1 LARFESV
8 DREIPIVELQQKI
21 MAATDRVLITALVA
35 LVVGSGLC
43 FGGAV
48 WWFPPVLA
56 ILAFLMVISRLL
68 QCAAQGRMAVLKS
81 PLTLLG
87 LLALALGVAQLLPLP
102 ARLARRLS
110 PVAQE
115 VWATGTWSRLVQEDD
130 PDAEPIQPAEVRSPA
145 TLDRAATL
153 RWLIPSTAC
162 LAIFWTVSHFI
173 DRRRRLYWLIGS
185 VLGIFLL
192 NTALGI
198 VQIGGGSE
206 GLFGYM
212 MPGRAPAW
220 GPTLDDLFASPAP
233 TALRRMEVPA
243 RDARP
248 AIEKIAA
255 VPERPFLLG
264 SMMGGPGALLAMGS
278 MALPMGL
285 AILLHVLSPRGSRER
300 LADRL
305 RASGQGSLAVLLVI
319 LLAAGA
325 FLAGMMSG
333 PWFCLSFAASMVMVG
348 LPGIA
353 TPGVRWASVGL
364 TFLLLATLC
373 LGAAS
378 VAAWPKYV
386 GSQPVIPSISWDS
399 TCRLW
404 AECRPIFADFS
415 TIGTGFGTFPS
426 IHAYFK
432 TQDVPS
438 GPAMSSVLR
447 CAIEAGWAGMALLSV
462 AALWSVC
469 RLPSCLKRV
478 GSADRALA
486 HGLIGA
492 AFGFSLWSI
501 LHWTIELP
509 AVAISASALGGTW
522 NRWLSGG
529 TDLFVDRA

>member
-1 LARFESV
+1 
-8 DREIPIVELQQKI
+8 
-21 MAATDRVLITALVA
+21 MATTDRVLITAIVV

-48 WWFPPVLA
+48 WWFPPALA
-56 ILAFLMVISRLL
+56 IVAFLMVISRLV
-68 QCAAQGRMAVLKS
+68 QCAVQGRMALLKS

-102 ARLARRLS
+102 AALARRLS

-130 PDAEPIQPAEVRSPA
+130 PDAEPVPLAQIRSSA

-153 RWLIPSTAC
+153 RWLVGATAC
-162 LAIFWTVSHFI
+162 LAVFWTVSHHV
-173 DRRRRLYWLIGS
+173 DRRGRLYWLLGS
-185 VLGIFLL
+185 VLGIFLV

-198 VQIGGGSE
+198 VQLGGGTE
-206 GLFGYM
+206 GLFGSLL
-212 MPGRAPAW
+212 PGRAPAW

-233 TALRRMEVPA
+233 VALHRLESPSREI
-243 RDARP
+243 RP
-248 AIEKIAA
+248 GIDKIIS

-264 SMMGGPGALLAMGS
+264 TMMGGPGALLAMAS
-278 MALPMGL
+278 MALPVGL
-285 AILLHVLSPRGSRER
+285 ALLLHLLSPRGSRES

-305 RASGQGSLAVLLVI
+305 GASGQGSLAALLII

-333 PWFCLSFAASMVMVG
+333 PWFCSPFAVAMILVG
-348 LPGIA
+348 LPGIVA
-353 TPGVRWASVGL
+353 PGGRWAAAGL
-364 TFLLLATLC
+364 TVLLLASLG
-373 LGAAS
+373 LGASS
-378 VAAWPKYV
+378 VAAWPVYL
-386 GSQPVIPSISWDS
+386 GSQPPVTPISWES
-399 TCRLW
+399 TRRLW
-404 AECRPIFADFS
+404 SECRPILADFS
-415 TIGTGFGTFPS
+415 TVGTGFGTFPTV
-426 IHAYFK
+426 HAYFK

-447 CAIEAGWAGMALLSV
+447 CAVEAGWAGIGLLGL

-492 AFGFSLWSI
+492 AVGFSLWSI
-501 LHWTIELP
+501 VHWTIELP

-522 NRWLSGG
+522 NRWLAGG